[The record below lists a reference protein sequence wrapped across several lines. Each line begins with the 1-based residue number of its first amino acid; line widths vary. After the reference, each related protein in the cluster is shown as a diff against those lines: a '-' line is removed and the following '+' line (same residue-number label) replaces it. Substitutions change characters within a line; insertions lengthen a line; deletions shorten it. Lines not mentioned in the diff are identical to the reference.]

1 MAVPNLSDIAATT
14 IDRRS
19 GKIADN
25 VKKHNALLT
34 WLGRKGNI
42 RTASGG
48 ASIIEE
54 FSFAENGNFGWYS
67 GYDLLNVQA
76 ADVLSGAQFAWKQ
89 AACPVVISGME
100 KLQNSGPDA
109 IIDLLES
116 RIRVAESTMA
126 NNISLALYS
135 DGTGFGGKAIT
146 GLQAA
151 LSTSAKGTQ
160 TGTYGGVDRAL
171 WPFWQ
176 NAVVS
181 GAATLGATAA
191 AAGTAANWQG
201 FLTKMNALYAQLVRG
216 KDKPNLILADN
227 TMWTYYVSANQNLIR
242 FTDAGAGGVDFPST
256 KFFGSDL
263 VLDGGIGGYLGVS
276 SPNFTAPTMLFL
288 NTDYLFYRPHKDRNM
303 VSLNPDKRQAINQDA
318 DVQIMAWA
326 GNLTCSGLQFQ
337 GILQ

>member
-1 MAVPNLSDIAATT
+1 MATPNLSDIAATT
-14 IDRRS
+14 IDKRS

-25 VKKHNALLT
+25 VTKHNALLA
-34 WLGRKGNI
+34 WLAKKGNI

-48 ASIIEE
+48 ATIIEE

-76 ADVLSGAQFAWKQ
+76 ADVLSGAQYTWKQ
-89 AACPVVISGME
+89 AACPVVVSGLE
-100 KLQNSGPDA
+100 KLQNSGKEA
-109 IIDLLES
+109 IIDLLEA

-151 LSTSAKGTQ
+151 LLPVVKGAQ
-160 TGTYGGVDRAL
+160 TGTYGGVNRAL

-176 NAVVS
+176 NQFIT
-181 GAATLGATAA
+181 GAATLGAAA
-191 AAGTAANWQG
+191 QASAPAANWQG
-201 FLTKMNALYAQLVRG
+201 FLGKMNQMYANLVRG

-227 TMWTYYVSANQNLIR
+227 TMWQYYTSAIQNLVR
-242 FTDAGAGGVDFPST
+242 FTNGADDLGFPSVP
-256 KFFGSDL
+256 FFNSNV

-276 SPNFTAPTMLFL
+276 SPNFAAPTMLFL

-303 VSLNPDKRQAINQDA
+303 VALNPDKRTAINQDA
-318 DVQIMAWA
+318 EVQILAWA
-326 GNLTCSGLQFQ
+326 GNMTCSGLQFQ